1 MDGLHIVAARSEFFR
16 ELAVNK
22 GRQKTDFYLD
32 ENLVKSN
39 YRCGTSVGR
48 TWMEQ
53 MALTQILLNV
63 ADASLSMQGVV
74 KACVPA
80 AL

>member
-32 ENLVKSN
+32 ENLVKSK
-39 YRCGTSVGR
+39 YRCG